1 MYKTFDIFEHRRI
14 SSSQSVPQLRVY
26 DYGIHYVT
34 TYIPVNGTLHF
45 QIPSTMGRTGR
56 SRRRNRA
63 LAAERPV
70 AVSAELSALTVW
82 MRRHGWSGPGPL
94 TPALFP
100 DTGRGLLSR
109 RHLPPGHTLL
119 SIPLPLLVSSATA
132 LSSELG
138 PALRAARPA
147 VSGQLAV
154 SLWLALERRRGG
166 HSGWQPYLAS
176 LPTAYTTPAFCEQH
190 ELSAD
195 LLPEAVLSAAR
206 SQRCLLLRQLE
217 IARRLLRETTSPSTA
232 VWEISEDEFRH
243 AWFTVNTRAVFLD
256 PSHAP
261 GPFRED
267 NLALAPF
274 LDLFNHSPTASMH
287 SRVSGGCYELTTE
300 DSFSAGEQ
308 VFINYGPHDNL
319 RLLLDYGFVVPGNT
333 QDAVPVPAE
342 WVPLRP
348 AAGTGDSA
356 PAGDLSVTRSG
367 PSWGLTVRLYLSAL
381 TAAERTAGRAGDVWR
396 LAPEEL
402 TAPAAVRRSLAA
414 LLVRLTRH
422 LEACLTAQ
430 RALPAPSDALR
441 VCSALLQEW
450 QTVLREH
457 VWEVTPQRGAD
468 GVDSVTYGT
477 RLGETV
483 TVRDTRGKL

>member
-1 MYKTFDIFEHRRI
+1 
-14 SSSQSVPQLRVY
+14 
-26 DYGIHYVT
+26 
-34 TYIPVNGTLHF
+34 
-45 QIPSTMGRTGR
+45 
-56 SRRRNRA
+56 
-63 LAAERPV
+63 
-70 AVSAELSALTVW
+70 

-109 RHLPPGHTLL
+109 RHLPPGHTLV

-206 SQRCLLLRQLE
+206 SQHALVRRNLLR
-217 IARRLLRETTSPSTA
+217 ARRLLRETSAPSTA
-232 VWEISEDEFRH
+232 GWEISEEEFRH
-243 AWFTVNTRAVFLD
+243 AWVTVKTRAMCVEPEEDLGSP
-256 PSHAP
+256 PS
-261 GPFRED
+261 GLKDD
-267 NLALAPF
+267 NCALAPF
-274 LDLFNHSPTASMH
+274 LDLFNHSPGATVYS
-287 SRVSGGCYELTTE
+287 SVSNGCYRLMTE
-300 DSFSAGEQ
+300 HDVAAGEQ
-308 VFINYGPHDNL
+308 VFIDYGPRDNL
-319 RLLLDYGFVVPGNT
+319 QLMIDYGFVVPGNSR
-333 QDAVPVPAE
+333 DAVPVPAE
-342 WVPLRP
+342 WVPLP
-348 AAGTGDSA
+348 AAAQTAADDARLRSY
-356 PAGDLSVTRSG
+356 LSVGREGYSRDL
-367 PSWGLTVRLYLSAL
+367 LTRLYLAAL
-381 TAAERTAGRAGDVWR
+381 TPQELAEVDGREVQF
-396 LAPEEL
+396 LTLQEL

-450 QTVLREH
+450 QTVLRGH
-457 VWEVTPQRGAD
+457 VWEVTSQRGAD
-468 GVDSVTYGT
+468 GVDCPVFVT
-477 RLGETV
+477 RLGDVFTV
-483 TVRDTRGKL
+483 SSTVGDEVVLEMCCDE